1 MIILEVVMPE
11 NIEATL
17 DLLVELWNSGNH
29 EPLTQL
35 YAEGAERSDPNVP
48 QALRGPQQIGEY
60 IAEVRAGFPDFK
72 LEIINRIVSGDQIAI
87 EWTCTGTHT
96 GVFQGIAATGRRIN
110 ISGAGVSRVQN
121 TQIVEERV
129 YFDRLSLFQQLG
141 AAPPAVESVSAG
153 H

>member
-1 MIILEVVMPE
+1 MAE

-35 YAEGAERSDPNVP
+35 YREGAERSDPNLP
-48 QALRGPQQIGEY
+48 QALRGPQQIGQY
-60 IAEVRAGFPDFK
+60 IAEVRTGFPDFK
-72 LEIINRIVSGDQIAI
+72 LEIDNRIVSGDQIAI

-96 GVFQGIAATGRRIN
+96 GVFQGIPATGRRIN

-121 TQIVEERV
+121 SQIIEERV
-129 YFDRLSLFQQLG
+129 YFDRHALFQQLG
-141 AAPPAVESVSAG
+141 VTPPTVESVSAAR
-153 H
+153 